1 MKKAGKFLILLT
13 IIFTLGTYVT
23 PSLFN
28 DNITV
33 EAATKRKTVKEGMVT
48 YTIYPIN
55 RYFTAKE
62 TKSIVNNYNKGKT
75 AKAQTVSFILGL
87 YTPVGFTFFLAGMS
101 NDAIMKPFIS
111 AASKGK
117 GVRMKYDYWL
127 GNTSQSVYKI
137 KNTKITVE

>member
-1 MKKAGKFLILLT
+1 M
-13 IIFTLGTYVT
+13 
-23 PSLFN
+23 
-28 DNITV
+28 
-33 EAATKRKTVKEGMVT
+33 
-48 YTIYPIN
+48 
-55 RYFTAKE
+55 
-62 TKSIVNNYNKGKT
+62 
-75 AKAQTVSFILGL
+75 